1 MKSRLVPA
9 LLLVVAAGAL
19 AGLAYVA
26 YLRWRPSPPG
36 GYETFALK
44 LNEAST
50 AESCDRA
57 GQERRRRLARVLD
70 RFQAELRSVWENR
83 SAGELPEAKMQ
94 AVGPIFVRIS
104 GPANRAEGFEV
115 SSWNW
120 GEAEGLL
127 YRTQAGED
135 EKTRRQHWRDFD
147 TSARF
152 LLEKDFQRLYRGRK
166 FPRPEETD
174 HQFRPQP
181 SVRRTGPREITV
193 ALRPGAFA
201 GAATEKLLRD
211 WLEREWSQG
220 GWRLRLEFRADPDLY
235 ELRPNFR
242 TSRSFV
248 NHRERT
254 LTIANYAWS
263 RTAAHELGHVL
274 GFDDHY
280 YVVWHGPY
288 CYYTQESRRGDLMS
302 NSEMGAVTESH
313 WQLLSRAYP
322 WREPAAKNFSY
333 RFPPAGAQKER
344 RR

>member
-1 MKSRLVPA
+1 MNERFVPSI
-9 LLLVVAAGAL
+9 LLLVAAGAL
-19 AGLAYVA
+19 AGLFYLG
-26 YLRWRPSPPG
+26 YLRSRPASPG
-36 GYETFALK
+36 DYETFALRLDK
-44 LNEAST
+44 APA
-50 AESCDRA
+50 AEPCDRA
-57 GQERRRRLARVLD
+57 GQERRRQIARVLD
-70 RFQAELRSVWENR
+70 RFQGELRGVWESR
-83 SAGELPEAKMQ
+83 RAGELPESKMQ

-104 GPANRAEGFEV
+104 GPATRAAGFEV

-127 YRTQAGED
+127 YRTQGAED
-135 EKTRRQHWRDFD
+135 QNTRRQHWRDFD

-166 FPRPEETD
+166 FLRPEETD

-181 SVRRTGPREITV
+181 SVRRTGPRELTV
-193 ALRPGAFA
+193 ALRPGAF
-201 GAATEKLLRD
+201 GGPATEKLLRD
-211 WLEREWSQG
+211 WLEKEWSQG
-220 GWRLRLEFRADPDLY
+220 AWRLRLEFRDDPKLY

-302 NSEMGAVTESH
+302 NSEQGAVTENH
-313 WQLLSRAYP
+313 WQLLDRAYP
-322 WREPAAKNFSY
+322 WRRPAVQGFAY
-333 RFPPAGAQKER
+333 RFPSASPQKEKR
-344 RR
+344 R